1 MTHPLETD
9 DFVPRAAL
17 LDIIKDM
24 EGRLY
29 FVSNLLGDAMDC
41 LSNYADTQATED
53 GEDIPNHALSTL
65 SDISA
70 QIKAAPFC
78 IKTTR

>member
-17 LDIIKDM
+17 WDIIKDM

-29 FVSNLLGDAMDC
+29 FVSNLLGDAMEC
-41 LSNYADTQATED
+41 LENYADMQATAD
-53 GEDIPNHALSTL
+53 GDVPNHALSTL

-70 QIKAAPFC
+70 QINRAPFC
-78 IKTTR
+78 IKLSR

>member
-1 MTHPLETD
+1 MTHPLETE

-17 LDIIKDM
+17 LKIIKDM

-41 LSNYADTQATED
+41 LSDYADTQATPD
-53 GEDIPNHALSTL
+53 GEDVPNHALSTL
-65 SDISA
+65 SDITA
-70 QIKAAPFC
+70 QINNAPFC
-78 IKTTR
+78 IKTSR

>member
-1 MTHPLETD
+1 MTHPLETE

-41 LSNYADTQATED
+41 LENYADMQATED
-53 GEDIPNHALSTL
+53 GDVPNYALSTL

-70 QIKAAPFC
+70 QINNAPFC
-78 IKTTR
+78 IRTNR

>member
-1 MTHPLETD
+1 MTHPLESD

-41 LSNYADTQATED
+41 LENYADMQSTTD
-53 GEDIPNHALSTL
+53 GDVPNYALSTL

-70 QIKAAPFC
+70 QINNAPFC
-78 IKTTR
+78 IRTNR

>member
-41 LSNYADTQATED
+41 LENYADMQATTGGD
-53 GEDIPNHALSTL
+53 VPNYALSTL
-65 SDISA
+65 SDITA
-70 QIKAAPFC
+70 QIKNAPFC
-78 IKTTR
+78 IRTNR

>member
-9 DFVPRAAL
+9 DFIPRAAL
-17 LDIIKDM
+17 WDIIKDM

-29 FVSNLLGDAMDC
+29 FVSNLLGDAIEC
-41 LSNYADTQATED
+41 LENYADMQATID
-53 GEDIPNHALSTL
+53 GEDVPNYALSTL

-70 QIKAAPFC
+70 QIKNAPFC
-78 IKTTR
+78 IRTNR